1 MIIIQIL
8 VRLIINTGPQPN
20 VFFESIFLCHT
31 IPSPTLNR
39 NYPVQNGYL
48 NEQWSDDNGY
58 HDNVT
63 YDSRDET
70 MYHDNNQDDRQD
82 DHVRIEESNNESFER
97 KEETSALSEDQPQLQ
112 EDDVFDNF
120 KTGPF
125 PKKFVY

>member
-1 MIIIQIL
+1 
-8 VRLIINTGPQPN
+8 
-20 VFFESIFLCHT
+20 
-31 IPSPTLNR
+31 
-39 NYPVQNGYL
+39 
-48 NEQWSDDNGY
+48 
-58 HDNVT
+58 
-63 YDSRDET
+63 
-70 MYHDNNQDDRQD
+70 MYHDNNHDDRQD

>member
-1 MIIIQIL
+1 MNRYEKNHRRTNYYQNNGYDEQWE
-8 VRLIINTGPQPN
+8 VERD
-20 VFFESIFLCHT
+20 SYD
-31 IPSPTLNR
+31 NR

-70 MYHDNNQDDRQD
+70 MYHDNNHDDRQD

-97 KEETSALSEDQPQLQ
+97 KEETSALSE
-112 EDDVFDNF
+112 
-120 KTGPF
+120 
-125 PKKFVY
+125 